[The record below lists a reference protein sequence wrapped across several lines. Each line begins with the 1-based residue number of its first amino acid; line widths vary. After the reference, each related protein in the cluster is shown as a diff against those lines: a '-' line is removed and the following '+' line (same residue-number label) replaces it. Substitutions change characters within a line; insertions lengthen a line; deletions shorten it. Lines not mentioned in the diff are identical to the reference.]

1 MSQLHK
7 FKVEPIDE
15 LGRGKVTIDDKP
27 IRCRGYELRHY
38 VDEVPSVEIEIA
50 CLPQIEETASISV
63 LNKEEIAEL
72 MDKDEFE
79 EFCKIWERLHET
91 EIPTE
96 TLIRLGAGIGS
107 TEALK
112 KFGIEIDLSKP
123 ETIAQLRNAFTDT
136 CDTNPNCNNDH
147 KNCGYAVE
155 YSTFEDVGNGIHK
168 YMCGRDKC
176 KYCK

>member
-1 MSQLHK
+1 MTAKGDEIENMSQLHK
-7 FKVEPIDE
+7 FKFEPIDE

-50 CLPQIEETASISV
+50 CFPQIEETASIIVS
-63 LNKEEIAEL
+63 NKEEIAAL
-72 MDKDEFE
+72 MDREEFD

-107 TEALK
+107 AEALK

-123 ETIAQLRNAFTDT
+123 ETI
-136 CDTNPNCNNDH
+136 
-147 KNCGYAVE
+147 
-155 YSTFEDVGNGIHK
+155 S
-168 YMCGRDKC
+168 
-176 KYCK
+176 